1 MKNIIDRS
9 IEFLSPKTG
18 LHRAQARKAMEVLE
32 KRAYDGA
39 AKGRR
44 TDDWRSTGASANM
57 EVHVALAWLRN
68 RSRELV
74 RNNPYAKN
82 SIRVIANNTVGTG
95 IEPTP
100 KFVGKNAGKINDTLK
115 DKWKT
120 WAGKINC
127 DFDGQ
132 LNMYGIQHL
141 AMKAVAESGECLIRK
156 IYTTDVKFP
165 IKLQV
170 LEADFIDTYKH
181 ELVFDDKG
189 LRRYYGIEYNR
200 KGERVGYWIY
210 KMHPVEFGF
219 MESVLVPAADIL
231 HIYEVE
237 RPGQIRGI
245 PFSASSM
252 LRMRDLDKYEDA
264 ELIRQQIAACFTVF
278 ITDDG
283 EETDK
288 NSPNNL
294 EKVEPG
300 IIEHLRPGK
309 SVTFATPPITQGYE
323 AYTKTVKQSVAAGNG
338 LTYEAMTGDLSNV
351 NFSSGRMGWL
361 ETQRNFA
368 HWQWNM
374 LIPKFCDPVYT
385 WFVEANILLGNVPAG
400 VDIPV
405 GWTPPRREMI
415 NPLQEGKAQELQMRS
430 MVKSWGETVKENGY
444 NPEEVMAE
452 LIAEQKAFKDAG
464 LMPTSNPMFDSTRQS
479 ANALN
484 KEPGGIN

>member
-1 MKNIIDRS
+1 MNVIDNV
-9 IEFLSPKTG
+9 IKYVAPKTA
-18 LHRAQARKAMEVLE
+18 LHRAQARKAMEVMS

-44 TDDWRSTGASANM
+44 TGDWWTTGASANM
-57 EVHVALAWLRN
+57 EVHTALAWLRN

-74 RNNPYAKN
+74 RNNPNAKN
-82 SIRVIANNTVGTG
+82 SVRVVANNTVGTG
-95 IEPTP
+95 IMPTP
-100 KFVGKNAGKINDTLK
+100 KFTGKNAKKVNDTLK
-115 DKWKT
+115 DKWKV
-120 WAGKINC
+120 WADKIGC

-141 AMKAVAESGECLIRK
+141 VMKAVAESGECLVRRVHS
-156 IYTTDVKFP
+156 TDPKFP
-165 IKLQV
+165 LKLQV

-237 RPGQIRGI
+237 RPGQIRGV
-245 PFSASSM
+245 PFNAASM

-278 ITDDG
+278 ITSDGEDDG
-283 EETDK
+283 ATGAGT
-288 NSPNNL
+288 NL

-300 IIEHLRPGK
+300 IIEHLKPGK
-309 SVTFATPPITQGYE
+309 TVTFATPPITQGYE
-323 AYTKTVKQSVAAGNG
+323 TYTKTIKQSVAAGNG
-338 LTYEAMTGDLSNV
+338 VTYEAMTGDLSNV

-374 LIPKFCDPVYT
+374 LIPKLCDPIYN
-385 WFVEANILLGNVPAG
+385 WFVEANGLLGNIPIG
-400 VDIPV
+400 LDIPV

-415 NPLQEGKAQELQMRS
+415 DPLKEGKAQELQMRS

-452 LIAEQKAFKDAG
+452 LIAEQKMFKDAK
-464 LMPTSNPMFDSTRQS
+464 LMPTSNPMFDATRQTS
-479 ANALN
+479 NALN
-484 KEPGGIN
+484 NDPGEIK